1 MCCLTFWNKSQYM
14 YTRDLKIKFVS
25 VGQNHYQAQLLSMC
39 SALSGSND
47 RLGSSRLGAHIQ
59 SQYEFQVQVF
69 SEVNIKNC
77 SLQRD
82 LHFHLH
88 LVSRLVWFIN
98 STRYLPNPYSRRQHL
113 CIQWAVEAFAR
124 RLADEK
130 PSHLSNPLRLQKSNQ
145 LTKIKAMRL
154 SEKFRL
160 RFYCCKLPIVSR
172 IMWQYLMFPLI
183 SLRQIWMMCKPI

>member
-1 MCCLTFWNKSQYM
+1 M

-88 LVSRLVWFIN
+88 LVSRLV
-98 STRYLPNPYSRRQHL
+98 
-113 CIQWAVEAFAR
+113 
-124 RLADEK
+124 
-130 PSHLSNPLRLQKSNQ
+130 
-145 LTKIKAMRL
+145 
-154 SEKFRL
+154 
-160 RFYCCKLPIVSR
+160 
-172 IMWQYLMFPLI
+172 
-183 SLRQIWMMCKPI
+183 